1 MVNPHRF
8 DIPSATAHVSVFC
21 EIGTLFTTIL
31 IGTSVCTERS
41 DRFEYAEDVMPC
53 GPFVLPVTK
62 VGRKSRVRL
71 EKLNLPR

>member
-8 DIPSATAHVSVFC
+8 DIPSATAQISVFC
-21 EIGTLFTTIL
+21 EIGTLVTTVL
-31 IGTSVCTERS
+31 IGTLVRSERS
-41 DRFEYAEDVMPC
+41 DRFEFAEDVVPC

-62 VGRKSRVRL
+62 VGRKSCVRL